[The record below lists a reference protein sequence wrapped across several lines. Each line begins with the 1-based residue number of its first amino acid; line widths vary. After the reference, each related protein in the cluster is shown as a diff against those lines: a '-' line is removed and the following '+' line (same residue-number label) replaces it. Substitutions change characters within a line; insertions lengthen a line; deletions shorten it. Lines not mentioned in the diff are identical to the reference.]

1 MTTQW
6 RVVIHKAMMLVKTAI
21 LMIRDCLPAIQALI
35 RETHVPVNKALS
47 TKDDMSPFFCG
58 QIEAVE

>member
-1 MTTQW
+1 MCCDVGLTKV
-6 RVVIHKAMMLVKTAI
+6 RI
-21 LMIRDCLPAIQALI
+21 LILIIRDCLPAIQALI

-47 TKDDMSPFFCG
+47 TKADMSPFFDG